1 MPDDNPAP
9 GPAAQVPPEQ
19 NRSLSLFR
27 RPEKYK
33 IGDDFDLFVKKSNL
47 YFEAV
52 ELKDENK
59 QRLALLFNLS
69 EDAFR
74 LAESIEFA
82 EGDNAYKNWIK
93 QLKSLFERNQTLTE
107 KRHNFHR
114 RTQEPG
120 ESVDSFAVALREF
133 GAKCGF
139 QGEEYTNR
147 LVDQFIL
154 GMKDRP
160 TQNKLLQEPP
170 GTLEDAVLIARRFEA
185 ANSTIETL
193 RAEAGSAIRQNRTP
207 IGAVNS
213 SFTSK
218 TCFNCN
224 GFGHVA
230 KQCPTYNEFR
240 RSSNVSSEKTCYLCH
255 KPGHVARD
263 CFSKNQH
270 RNPNVS
276 GSTSQTRP
284 PPTCYRCGRKGH
296 ISKFCRTEIET
307 STEAVG
313 QGQSA
318 VQNTS
323 QNNKGTPQKDSKVRL
338 SAASPAHKRK
348 TLLVEAKINGVNKL
362 CIIDTGASISLISK
376 NEWESLSNEEPLLP
390 SDIVAEAANNSPIGI
405 LGKTKLFIEV
415 DDAHKSNH
423 EFYVASEMLSEV
435 ILGLDWLVNNQVVI
449 DTANMLMK
457 FPDSKCQPL
466 LVFDAAL
473 KDPTVVV
480 LSDDIEIPG
489 RHEIVQTAHIRN
501 PIISESVLEPNFD
514 LAEKGVLV
522 ASVLVKPKEQTV
534 PIQIINPGADAV
546 KLYKGTSVGCL
557 QQVDIEMND
566 PILDSG
572 GNANSNDFSEQPELH
587 FNLEN
592 LKPEEREQM
601 SSVLKEYQGI
611 FATNLSEIGLT
622 TQAEHRIETGDA
634 SPIKQLPRRLPNALK
649 PVVEE
654 QVQEMLQND
663 VIEPSKSPWA
673 SPIVLVKKKDG
684 SWRFCIDFRKL
695 NEVTIKDAYPLPQV
709 NDLIDTLS
717 GHKYFT
723 TLDLAS
729 GYWQVPMEE
738 SSQEKTAFVI
748 PGGNIFHFK
757 RLPFGLCNAV
767 PTFQRLMS
775 NVLQG
780 LLPNKCLVYLDDV
793 LIVGHNF
800 EEHLNNLKEV
810 LNAIQNAG
818 LKLKPLKCHFGQTSV
833 KFLGFQIADTGLAP
847 DPEKVK
853 AIKEYPVPKD
863 LTELRRFI
871 GMISYY
877 RRFISGFSDI
887 AHPLHR
893 LLQKDVKFDWNQSC
907 QNSFESLK
915 EQLISSPIL
924 GFPDTDKDYLLYTD
938 ASDVGIGA
946 VLTQNDEDG
955 TERVISFA
963 SKAFSGSEKNWT
975 TTEKEAFAVVWALQ
989 YFHPYVYGRHVTV
1002 FTDHRALQWLKA
1014 MKHPNGKLARWIL
1027 KLEEYDY
1034 AVEHRPG
1041 TMMQHV
1047 DALSRAP
1054 VQGVKITTWSTEE
1067 FEELQDLDE
1076 DISLVKNWLHA
1087 GRRPDERPKDCT
1099 DTLSA
1104 LYNNFSSLVLEDD
1117 VLFRRWTDPNS
1128 VKRLQVVVP
1137 KYISAKILQEVHAQI
1152 GHLGIHKSFE
1162 MLQRKFYWPGFHKDV
1177 EEFCKSCEI
1186 CAKNKTVPRPRSP
1199 MKPIEIQPI
1208 PFYMVGV
1215 DLIGPL
1221 KTTRQGNKYILTVI
1235 DYYTKYAEAEALP
1248 NQEAETVVRAL
1259 EQIFARHGMPSILL
1273 TDQGRNFESHL
1284 FASMCK
1290 LFGIEK
1296 RRTTPYHP
1304 QTDGLCERFN
1314 GVLKALLRMK
1324 VNNDKDD
1331 WDEQLPHALLAYRVS
1346 KQSSTGA
1353 TPFEMLYGRDVRLP
1367 LGTEIEDPQ
1376 PKPTHGPAKYLQD
1389 LKKRQDDLRKIVVE
1403 RLKKAQ
1409 QKQRKNYDSKYRSK
1423 QSKAFRI
1430 GDTVLLKNFRARGLQ
1445 EKFIGPYVIVK
1456 IQEGDYE
1463 IESLKDKKR
1472 KVVHFNSLKPFKID
1486 YELEEVPQEAD
1497 DLYSDESEIDESI
1510 FEIEDPG
1517 HQEIEREL
1525 EIEND
1530 RPYDLRRN
1538 RRPQYVMDFQY

>member
-1 MPDDNPAP
+1 MK
-9 GPAAQVPPEQ
+9 
-19 NRSLSLFR
+19 RKR
-27 RPEKYK
+27 
-33 IGDDFDLFVKKSNL
+33 DLHYFLISN
-47 YFEAV
+47 
-52 ELKDENK
+52 
-59 QRLALLFNLS
+59 S

-74 LAESIEFA
+74 LAESIEFV
-82 EGDNAYKNWIK
+82 EGENAYKTWIK
-93 QLKSLFERNQTLTE
+93 QLKALFERNQTLTE

-114 RTQEPG
+114 RAQEPG

-170 GTLEDAVLIARRFEA
+170 DFLEDAVLIARRFEA

-193 RAEAGSAIRQNRTP
+193 RAEAGSASRQNRTQV
-207 IGAVNS
+207 GVVNS
-213 SFTSK
+213 NFTAK

-224 GFGHVA
+224 GFGHIA
-230 KQCPTYNEFR
+230 KQCPTYKEFN
-240 RSSNVSSEKTCYLCH
+240 RSSNVASVKTCYLCH
-255 KPGHVARD
+255 KQGHLARD
-263 CFSKNQH
+263 CFSRNQ
-270 RNPNVS
+270 RQNPNVS
-276 GSTSQTRP
+276 GSISQNRP
-284 PPTCYRCGRKGH
+284 LPTCYRCGRKGH
-296 ISKFCRTEIET
+296 ISKFCRTQIETET
-307 STEAVG
+307 STEAV
-313 QGQSA
+313 
-318 VQNTS
+318 QNTS
-323 QNNKGTPQKDSKVRL
+323 QRSDQNNKDMHQKDSKVRL
-338 SAASPAHKRK
+338 SAVSPCNKRK
-348 TLLVEAKINGVNKL
+348 TLLVEANLNGVNKL
-362 CIIDTGASISLISK
+362 CIVDTGASISLISK
-376 NEWESLSNEEPLLP
+376 NEWESLTSNEEPLEP
-390 SDIVAEAANNSPIGI
+390 SDIVAEAANNSPVGI
-405 LGKTKLFIEV
+405 LGKVNLSIEV
-415 DDAHKSNH
+415 NDAHKSNH
-423 EFYVASEMLSEV
+423 EFYVANEMLSEV

-457 FPDSKCQPL
+457 FPDSKCQSL
-466 LVFDAAL
+466 LMFDAAL

-501 PIISESVLEPNFD
+501 PIISESILEPNFD
-514 LAEKGVLV
+514 LAERGVLV

-534 PIQIINPGADAV
+534 PIQIINPGVDTV
-546 KLYKGTSVGCL
+546 KLYKGTNVGCL
-557 QQVDIEMND
+557 QQIDVEMVD
-566 PILDSG
+566 PVLDSG
-572 GNANSNDFSEQPELH
+572 GNANLNRISEQNELQ
-587 FNLEN
+587 FDLES
-592 LKPEEREQM
+592 LKPEERDQM
-601 SSVLKEYQGI
+601 SVLLKEYQDI

-622 TQAEHRIETGDA
+622 SQTEHKIETGDA
-634 SPIKQLPRRLPNALK
+634 APIKQLPRRLPNALK

-684 SWRFCIDFRKL
+684 TWRFCIDFRKL
-695 NEVTIKDAYPLPQV
+695 NEVTVKDAYPLPQV

-748 PGGNIFHFK
+748 PGGNIYHFK
-757 RLPFGLCNAV
+757 RMPFGLSNAV

-800 EEHLNNLKEV
+800 EEHLKNLKEV
-810 LNAIQNAG
+810 LTAIRKAG
-818 LKLKPLKCHFGQTSV
+818 LKLKPTKCHFGQTSV
-833 KFLGFQIADTGLAP
+833 KFLGFQIADAGLNP

-853 AIKEYPVPKD
+853 AIKEYPAPKD

-871 GMISYY
+871 EMISYY

-887 AHPLHR
+887 ANPLHR
-893 LLQKDVKFDWNQSC
+893 LLQKDVKFDWNKNC
-907 QNSFESLK
+907 QDAFESLK

-924 GFPDTDKDYLLYTD
+924 GFPNTDKDYVLYTD

-946 VLTQNDEDG
+946 VLTQGDDNG
-955 TERVISFA
+955 TEKVISFA
-963 SKAFSGSEKNWT
+963 SKAFSSSEKNWT
-975 TTEKEAFAVVWALQ
+975 TTEKEAFAVVWSLQ

-1041 TMMQHV
+1041 AMMQHV

-1054 VQGVKITTWSTEE
+1054 VNSIRVSGYSINELQ
-1067 FEELQDLDE
+1067 ELQDLDE
-1076 DISLVKNWLHA
+1076 DLSRVKGWIRE
-1087 GRRPDERPKDCT
+1087 GSRPEHKPKDGT
-1099 DTLSA
+1099 DVLYA
-1104 LYNNFSSLVLEDD
+1104 LYNIFDSLVVENDLLSRKWVDD
-1117 VLFRRWTDPNS
+1117 TGNERQ
-1128 VKRLQVVVP
+1128 QVVLP
-1137 KYISAKILQEVHAQI
+1137 IFITPTILKEAHEQI
-1152 GHLGIHKSFE
+1152 GHMGVAKTFDIIQK
-1162 MLQRKFYWPGFHKDV
+1162 RFYWPGFFKAV
-1177 EEFCKSCEI
+1177 ENFCARCEL
-1186 CAKNKTVPRPRSP
+1186 CAKNKAVPRPRWP
-1199 MKPIEIQPI
+1199 LKPIEIVPI
-1208 PFYMVGV
+1208 PFYMIGV

-1221 KTTRQGNKYILTVI
+1221 KTTRSGNKYILSVI

-1248 NQEAETVVRAL
+1248 NQEAETIVRAL
-1259 EQIFARHGMPSILL
+1259 EEIFARHGMPSVLL
-1273 TDQGRNFESHL
+1273 TDQGRSFESHL
-1284 FASMCK
+1284 VKSVCQ

-1296 RRTTPYHP
+1296 RRTTAYHP

-1346 KQSSTGA
+1346 KQSSTGV
-1353 TPFEMLYGRDVRLP
+1353 TPFEMLHGRDVRLP
-1367 LGTEIEDPQ
+1367 LGVGKEELQ
-1376 PKPTHGPAKYLQD
+1376 VKPTQGPAKYLED
-1389 LKKRQDDLRKIVVE
+1389 LKKRHDDIRKIVIE

-1409 QKQRKNYDSKYRSK
+1409 QKQKRNYDSKYRSR
-1423 QSKAFRI
+1423 QSKAFNI

-1445 EKFIGPYVIVK
+1445 EKFIGPYVIVG

-1463 IESLKDKKR
+1463 IESMKDKKR
-1472 KVVHFNSLKPFKID
+1472 KIVHFNSLKPFKID
-1486 YELEEVPQEAD
+1486 YELEEIPQEAD

-1510 FEIEDPG
+1510 FEVDDPRPL
-1517 HQEIEREL
+1517 EIGREL
-1525 EIEND
+1525 EIENN
-1530 RPYDLRRN
+1530 RPYNLRRN
-1538 RRPQYVMDFQY
+1538 RRPPERYGCPVLDF